1 MLKTAPKISVKICQ
15 PIIQLLNKK
24 MDSACL
30 RRDAYL
36 QRVLEVELEFLD
48 REVAIPN
55 SASSYEYVFKELEGF
70 NRKLVSLALPTE
82 LTARLNE
89 ICARKRIVRDAFF
102 NRLFF
107 LLAASPKEV
116 DSLLFLSWGDDW
128 RTQVW
133 SEWKHEGPFFQNGFY
148 PLNPTI
154 DPFWAVREGLA
165 MMAAEDSQEDYTEP
179 TTGQVIKVTRNETGE
194 LMLPYSVYTTPFHR
208 KTKGGNNLLGLSC
221 YLPDWLIPGHEAEK
235 SYRSKSEELW
245 AQLGLGVL

>member
-1 MLKTAPKISVKICQ
+1 MLKTTPKISVKICQ
-15 PIIQLLNKK
+15 PIMERLNEK

-36 QRVLEVELEFLD
+36 HRLLKVELDFLD

-55 SASSYEYVFKELEGF
+55 SPASYDYVFKELEGF
-70 NRKLVSLALPTE
+70 NRKLVSLALPTD

-107 LLAASPKEV
+107 LLAASPREV
-116 DSLLFLSWGDDW
+116 DSFLFLTCEDDW

-148 PLNPTI
+148 PLDPTV
-154 DPFWAVREGLA
+154 DPFWALREGLA
-165 MMAAEDSQEDYTEP
+165 LMAAQESLDDYTEP
-179 TTGQVIKVTRNETGE
+179 TTGQCIKVVRNETGE
-194 LMLPYSVYTTPFHR
+194 IMLPDSVYTTLFNR
-208 KTKGGNNLLGLSC
+208 KTKGGRNLLGLSC

-235 SYRSKSEELW
+235 SYRTKSDELW
-245 AQLGLGVL
+245 AQLGVL